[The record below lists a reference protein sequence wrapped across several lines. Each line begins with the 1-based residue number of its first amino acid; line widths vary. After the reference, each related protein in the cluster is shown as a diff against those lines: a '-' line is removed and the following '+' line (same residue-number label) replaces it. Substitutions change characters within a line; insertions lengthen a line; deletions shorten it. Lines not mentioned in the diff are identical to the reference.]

1 MDLLEDRKKIE
12 ELFSYSEIPINETQ
26 CAGGTFGGEGFWGI
40 VSQLSIVGNVFGEWE
55 REYKDSI
62 SMYLHLMAEPSYIIL

>member
-26 CAGGTFGGEGFWGI
+26 CAGGTFGGRVGI

-55 REYKDSI
+55 RAYKDSI

>member
-26 CAGGTFGGEGFWGI
+26 CAGGTFGGEGFLG
-40 VSQLSIVGNVFGEWE
+40 GFFHN
-55 REYKDSI
+55 
-62 SMYLHLMAEPSYIIL
+62 YL